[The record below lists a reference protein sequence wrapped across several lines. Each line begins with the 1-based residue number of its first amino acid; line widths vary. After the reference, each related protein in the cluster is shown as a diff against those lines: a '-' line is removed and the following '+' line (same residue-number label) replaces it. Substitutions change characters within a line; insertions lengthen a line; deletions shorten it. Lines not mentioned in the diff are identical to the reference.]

1 MKLTRKY
8 KHLFELDILR
18 TYCKLD
24 HAENIKFK
32 DCPFLYFL
40 KKNDYFKDT
49 NKYEVIS
56 DIIKKYE
63 EKDGL
68 GLRYKID
75 FEYDLLKIYLKYVRK
90 YKSHPCVNKR
100 INSVNKRINTKNIT
114 QFSIAS
120 APFLHELE
128 KNGYFRNGRCDLS
141 YILIDSLIHFYEDS
155 RNMFLIE
162 GDSIF
167 EDDET
172 NNIYQKV
179 TYEYKKEFK
188 DLDFWEIIFLQFD
201 DENIRICEI
210 VQNDSHTA
218 CKVSY
223 SVIGGKAYNF
233 YFASNL
239 CARYVIETFY
249 QSILDKTNDLIEEK
263 RKQIAKY
270 NNVSKV
276 IETKLKEV
284 RNL

>member
-1 MKLTRKY
+1 
-8 KHLFELDILR
+8 
-18 TYCKLD
+18 
-24 HAENIKFK
+24 
-32 DCPFLYFL
+32 
-40 KKNDYFKDT
+40 
-49 NKYEVIS
+49 
-56 DIIKKYE
+56 
-63 EKDGL
+63 
-68 GLRYKID
+68 
-75 FEYDLLKIYLKYVRK
+75 
-90 YKSHPCVNKR
+90 
-100 INSVNKRINTKNIT
+100 
-114 QFSIAS
+114 
-120 APFLHELE
+120 
-128 KNGYFRNGRCDLS
+128 
-141 YILIDSLIHFYEDS
+141 
-155 RNMFLIE
+155 MFLIE

-223 SVIGGKAYNF
+223 SVIGGKADNF